1 MTQRASGSTLA
12 GMEKAHSTE
21 EKAYSTEELARRSG
35 VEASYIDQL
44 HELGVLRRKGDAPGS
59 FSATDVRRVS
69 IVRSLEEG
77 GLPLSRIGEGIRTGW
92 LSLDFVEQTS
102 YERFAALSGESF
114 SEVAERTSLPLELV
128 MVIREATGS
137 AQPSPDD
144 LLRDNELEILPMLEL
159 VVAHGVRPAA
169 MERALRGYGDGIRR
183 VADTESGWWR
193 SDVIEPVLRAGK
205 PFGMVGELTATF
217 ATELVPLADRA
228 ILALYHGHQANAW
241 MRNIFEGVEMA
252 LASAGL
258 HSRLEHPPA
267 ICFLDLTGY
276 TRLTDERGDEAAADL
291 ARRLSGLVQGTSG
304 RYGGR
309 PVKWLGDGVMFYF
322 REPGPAVRAAL
333 EMVQGATNADLPPAH
348 VGLDAG
354 PVLFQ
359 GGDYFGRTV
368 NLAARIADYAR
379 PGEVVVSHEVV
390 EASDGGGVTF
400 SEIGP
405 VELKGVTGPVRLHVA
420 HRST

>member
-1 MTQRASGSTLA
+1 
-12 GMEKAHSTE
+12 MEKSHSTE

-114 SEVAERTSLPLELV
+114 SEVAERTSLP
-128 MVIREATGS
+128 
-137 AQPSPDD
+137 
-144 LLRDNELEILPMLEL
+144 LEL

>member
-1 MTQRASGSTLA
+1 
-12 GMEKAHSTE
+12 MEKSHSTEEKAYSTE

-114 SEVAERTSLPLELV
+114 SEVAERTSLP
-128 MVIREATGS
+128 
-137 AQPSPDD
+137 
-144 LLRDNELEILPMLEL
+144 LEL

>member
-35 VEASYIDQL
+35 VEASYIDKL

-128 MVIREATGS
+128 MAIREATGS

-309 PVKWLGDGVMFYF
+309 PVKWLGDGVMFHFADPAEAIRCGLAMVERAERLGLPRARVGVNAGKVVF
-322 REPGPAVRAAL
+322 R
-333 EMVQGATNADLPPAH
+333 D
-348 VGLDAG
+348 
-354 PVLFQ
+354 
-359 GGDYFGRTV
+359 GDYFGRTV
-368 NLAARIADYAR
+368 NIAARITDYAR
-379 PGEVVVSHEVV
+379 PGEVLVSESVRESF
-390 EASDGGGVTF
+390 EADGVTYR
-400 SEIGP
+400 EIGAVLLRGLEDP
-405 VELKGVTGPVRLHVA
+405 ISLFRVLPGQ
-420 HRST
+420 